1 MSKTFP
7 RLLLIALLTLIGSPS
22 YADLRIATVDLSRI
36 INETNAAK
44 DQREMLNSLSETL
57 KEKTEA
63 KTDELKTLEARLES
77 NKESKTYAREIAAF
91 QIKRR
96 DFARFLK
103 DSEDELKREM
113 SRINQE
119 LTASALKEIRNYAE
133 KNGFDL
139 VVTKSERQR
148 GPILFGPSGI
158 DITDQLLTRSQ
169 R

>member
-44 DQREMLNSLSETL
+44 DQREKLNSLSETL

-119 LTASALKEIRNYAE
+119 LTASALKEIRNYAQ